1 MLYARHLRGVPAQTT
16 PADCLVYLQALV
28 LHQIALCSA
37 KRRTAQ
43 RIVRSLFGQV
53 HDDLP
58 AGERD
63 GMHLHP
69 VTQKRSVRM
78 FPTVRSPDHEH
89 EIIECSTPSTAAD
102 QHDRGGLPTV
112 HDSLRSLV
120 RELDDD
126 LG

>member
-1 MLYARHLRGVPAQTT
+1 MLSSKRSASALRAYTDI
-16 PADCLVYLQALV
+16 PADRLVYLQASV

-37 KRRTAQ
+37 KRGTAQ

-58 AGERD
+58 VSERD

-78 FPTVRSPDHEH
+78 LPTVRSPDHEY
-89 EIIECSTPSTAAD
+89 EVIECSTAATATYKD
-102 QHDRGGLPTV
+102 GRGG
-112 HDSLRSLV
+112 
-120 RELDDD
+120 
-126 LG
+126 